1 MVPSVSTSAIP
12 ADKTG
17 NPKERSS
24 CFKKGGTPLAQV
36 ITILLFLV
44 QKDIT
49 AFGGSYPNIFET
61 HQQNLLPFDEG
72 GKRRGWIKTISPS
85 PSPC

>member
-1 MVPSVSTSAIP
+1 
-12 ADKTG
+12 
-17 NPKERSS
+17 
-24 CFKKGGTPLAQV
+24 V

-49 AFGGSYPNIFET
+49 AFGGSYPNIFEA